1 MANDGTV
8 KIGTELD
15 DSGFKAG
22 LSKLGGVAKSA
33 VTGITAGLAGATAAV
48 GALTKSALDAYASYE
63 QLTGGIETLFGAGGK
78 TIEEYAAS
86 VGKSVDEVSGDYQ
99 MLMDRQEQV
108 FQNAANAYKTA
119 GMSANEYMETVTGFS
134 ASLIQSLGEYSW
146 QAASYADQ
154 AITDMSDNAN
164 KMGTDIE
171 AIQYA
176 YQGFAKQNYTML
188 DNLKLG
194 YGGTKEEMERLLR
207 DAEKLGGYIEG
218 SLDIS
223 SFADIV
229 DAIHIVQ
236 EELGITGTTAKEAAT
251 TIEGSVKSAK
261 AAWTNLVVGIAD
273 DTQDFDTL
281 VNNFV
286 DSVAVAAEN
295 ILPRIETILGGAGN
309 LVGKLA
315 PVIAGALPGLINGV
329 LPGLISAAGDLLN
342 SFAGVLPS
350 LISTLVPVIIQ
361 FFTENVADFIDIGIE
376 ILLAIVTGI
385 SENVDLIIEAIPKI
399 ISSITGAISEHGAE
413 LKAAGEEILKA
424 IADGLVDIAPFL
436 EPVVEAIEY
445 LVKNFNDFLP
455 VITTVTASIVAFK
468 TAMMIA
474 SIIQGVSA
482 AITAFKTANEAATIA
497 QAALNA
503 VMNANPFVLI
513 VTIIA
518 GVVAAIITLWNTN
531 EGFREAVTSAWEAI
545 KETAISVWEAV
556 SGAFTA
562 AWDAIKSVWDA
573 VQPYFQAIWD
583 AILESVRPLAE
594 AIMAAFQAAWSLIQT
609 IWDAVEPYFVDIWN
623 GIKSVFEP
631 VGDALGGF
639 FESAWNVIQ
648 SIWKA
653 AQPYFQQQW
662 ELIKAVFSVAKDVL
676 GGFFKTAWDAIVL
689 VWNTATGFFEQI
701 WNTIAGIFSAV
712 ESVLKGDFEGAWNAI
727 KDVFSG
733 WGDFF
738 SGLWDDLVGF
748 FSRAWETFSEIGGNI
763 VNGIKNGIANA
774 WDSLTSW
781 VSEKFNALVSS
792 VKSGLGIASPSKV
805 FAKIGGFMAD
815 GVGVGWDDEFS
826 DIQKD
831 INKSLDFSAAIQ
843 KSIPIVR
850 SVASSMVPR
859 GVFGGQ
865 NVTNNTN
872 SSMVFNIN
880 VSCASNREEARNIGR
895 EIGAEAQREMRRRGL
910 VMA

>member
-15 DSGFKAG
+15 DSGFKSG
-22 LSKLGGVAKSA
+22 LSKLGGVAKAA
-33 VTGITAGLAGATAAV
+33 VGGITAGLAGATAAV

-194 YGGTKEEMERLLR
+194 YGGTKEEMDRLLR

-236 EELGITGTTAKEAAT
+236 EELGITGTTAKEAST
-251 TIEGSVKSAK
+251 TIEGALKATK
-261 AAWTNLVVGIAD
+261 AAWENLLVGIAD
-273 DTQDFDTL
+273 DDANLDEL
-281 VNNFV
+281 INNFV
-286 DSVAVAAEN
+286 ESVGTAASN
-295 ILPRIETILGGAGN
+295 ILPRIETILGGIGE
-309 LVGKLA
+309 LISKLA
-315 PVIAGALPGLINGV
+315 PIIVEAIPTLIEEIVPPLVEAAGEILLAIAEV
-329 LPGLISAAGDLLN
+329 LPE
-342 SFAGVLPS
+342 
-350 LISTLVPVIIQ
+350 LISTLIPLIIQ
-361 FFTENVADFIDIGIE
+361 FFTENIAQFIEIGIQ
-376 ILLAIVTGI
+376 IITAIVNGI
-385 SENVDLIIEAIPKI
+385 AENISLIIEAIPKI
-399 ISSITGAISEHGAE
+399 IEAISNALSENGPELLEAGGKILEEIINGIIKLIPEISRKLPEVITAIIEFISKNLPTILEKGTEILNSIITGILEAIPDFVAKLPEIITAFVNFIAE
-413 LKAAGEEILKA
+413 NLPTIVESGISVLLNLIEGILKA
-424 IADGLVDIAPFL
+424 IP
-436 EPVVEAIEY
+436 E
-445 LVKNFNDFLP
+445 LVKSLP
-455 VITTVTASIVAFK
+455 Q
-468 TAMMIA
+468 
-474 SIIQGVSA
+474 II
-482 AITAFKTANEAATIA
+482 EA
-497 QAALNA
+497 
-503 VMNANPFVLI
+503 
-513 VTIIA
+513 
-518 GVVAAIITLWNTN
+518 
-531 EGFREAVTSAWEAI
+531 
-545 KETAISVWEAV
+545 
-556 SGAFTA
+556 
-562 AWDAIKSVWDA
+562 
-573 VQPYFQAIWD
+573 
-583 AILESVRPLAE
+583 
-594 AIMAAFQAAWSLIQT
+594 
-609 IWDAVEPYFVDIWN
+609 
-623 GIKSVFEP
+623 
-631 VGDALGGF
+631 
-639 FESAWNVIQ
+639 
-648 SIWKA
+648 
-653 AQPYFQQQW
+653 
-662 ELIKAVFSVAKDVL
+662 
-676 GGFFKTAWDAIVL
+676 
-689 VWNTATGFFEQI
+689 
-701 WNTIAGIFSAV
+701 
-712 ESVLKGDFEGAWNAI
+712 
-727 KDVFSG
+727 
-733 WGDFF
+733 
-738 SGLWDDLVGF
+738 
-748 FSRAWETFSEIGGNI
+748 I
-763 VNGIKNGIANA
+763 VNGIVNLLGSVVDVGKNIVEGIWEGISSMASWIGDKVSGFFSGIVDGA
-774 WDSLTSW
+774 KSL
-781 VSEKFNALVSS
+781 
-792 VKSGLGIASPSKV
+792 LGIASPSKV
-805 FAKIGGFMAD
+805 FAQIGGFMAE
-815 GVGVGWDDEFS
+815 GLGVGWDDEFS

-872 SSMVFNIN
+872 SSMVFNIS
-880 VSCASNREEARNIGR
+880 VSGASNREEARNIGR